1 MLKRRLALINKF
13 EKITNSFFIA
23 LVYNT
28 TKSRFS
34 TQLASDMLPSFND
47 LIKSIPKDCN
57 RDKVSLLLHSS
68 GGTLDVITSFVYMMR
83 KNFNEFNIIIPE
95 IAHSAATILAFGA
108 DKILMSYYSSLSPV
122 DPQLSMKTKT
132 GIIGAGAEDINGFY
146 TLINNLFKEDMAKIQ
161 AFNILVTR
169 FPPEVLG
176 RMERVQKQ
184 VKFIIDKLLGY
195 QQLTYEQ
202 KESIISK
209 FQKEFFSHEYRIH
222 FDDAKAIGLNVILMD
237 SKLEEISLDLLK
249 TYKESF
255 GGNSEIE
262 INIPDDEDFK
272 DVIIQRSFLECK
284 YSSYSYKTKYTVHKD
299 KKVDVESLGWQK
311 NKT

>member
-1 MLKRRLALINKF
+1 MFSKRLALIKKL
-13 EKITNSFFIA
+13 EKITDSFCIA

-28 TKSRFS
+28 TKSRFR

-47 LIKSIPKDCN
+47 LIKSIPEECK

-108 DKILMSYYSSLSPV
+108 DKIKMSYYSSLSPV

-146 TLINNLFKEDMAKIQ
+146 TLINNFFKEDMAKIQ
-161 AFNILVTR
+161 AFNILATR

-176 RMERVQKQ
+176 RTERVQKQ
-184 VKFIIDKLLGY
+184 VKFITDKLLSY
-195 QQLTYEQ
+195 QGLSNEK

-222 FDDAKAIGLNVILMD
+222 YDDAKEIGLNVILMD

-249 TYKESF
+249 NYKKSF
-255 GGNSEIE
+255 GGNSELE
-262 INIPDDEDFK
+262 INILENEDFK
-272 DVIIQRSFLECK
+272 DIIIKRSFLECK
-284 YSSYSYKTKYTVHKD
+284 YSSFSYKTKYIVHKE
-299 KKVDVESLGWQK
+299 KKVDVEELGWQK
-311 NKT
+311 NKI